1 MYIFNLHNIFQSL
14 PIILQPQASP
24 SCKLLTA
31 YLQNVAVQ
39 WTKSNDACKCRART
53 TLRVLRPLSWLRLK
67 NNSVQSCTDLL
78 PPMQLWFHCAHS
90 GTFAWV
96 APNDIPPY
104 KAQQLFFFTR
114 QRSYS
119 NKEPWSSPAKLMRM
133 SLYQKRNFSIV
144 MRTRV
149 QINSLALQYFL
160 WVCGSTVQILEL
172 TKVWNQG

>member
-1 MYIFNLHNIFQSL
+1 MTLCWNTVIRVIMLSYFMYIFNLHNIFQSL

-96 APNDIPPY
+96 APNDIPLY
-104 KAQQLFFFTR
+104 KARQLFFLHV
-114 QRSYS
+114 
-119 NKEPWSSPAKLMRM
+119 KEAIATKNHEAVPP
-133 SLYQKRNFSIV
+133 
-144 MRTRV
+144 
-149 QINSLALQYFL
+149 NSWGCPFIKSVIFL
-160 WVCGSTVQILEL
+160 L
-172 TKVWNQG
+172 